1 MFNKHTVVAE
11 TFADGMLHSKVNNK
25 IFGPKKLKYIGP
37 ISLGNKYSVIE
48 VVKRYEKGT
57 YFGLDRVYD
66 KIYSLIY
73 KRKAAIRTQTIID
86 SLKQEIALEIKTNK
100 I

>member
-1 MFNKHTVVAE
+1 MSTLNSSFSLIKRK
-11 TFADGMLHSKVNNK
+11 KVNNK

-73 KRKAAIRTQTIID
+73 KRKAAIRIQTIID